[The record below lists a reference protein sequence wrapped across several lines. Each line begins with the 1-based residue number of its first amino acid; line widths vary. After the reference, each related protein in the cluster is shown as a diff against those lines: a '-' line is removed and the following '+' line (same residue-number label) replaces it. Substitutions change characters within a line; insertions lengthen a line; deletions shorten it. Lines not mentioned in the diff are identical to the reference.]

1 MWSAKCALAKCVRA
15 YEFFPVPGF
24 KTELEFQ
31 ITLKS
36 TTGVRCRFEKRN
48 AATS

>member
-1 MWSAKCALAKCVRA
+1 MWSAKCAVAKCVRE

-24 KTELEFQ
+24 KVELEFQ

-36 TTGVRCRFEKRN
+36 TTGIRCSYRKRN
-48 AATS
+48 GCES